1 MEKIIAKVNALL
13 GKLYPTWLVG
23 KVAEDKFLHFICGF
37 IIAAVLTP
45 FIGWYSVLVVSII
58 ATAKELYDDMNK
70 DTHTADVWDLLV
82 TIAGGALGYSLVS
95 LF

>member
-1 MEKIIAKVNALL
+1 MEKIIAKLNAFLSQFCI
-13 GKLYPTWLVG
+13 VC
-23 KVAEDKFLHFICGF
+23 KVPCDKQMHFICGF

-45 FIGWYSVLVVSII
+45 FIGWYSVVLVAMV
-58 ATAKELYDDMNK
+58 ATAKELYDDVNK
-70 DTHTADVWDLLV
+70 ETHTADVWDLLV

>member
-1 MEKIIAKVNALL
+1 MEKLFLLFAKLSSPRIPVRADLQ
-13 GKLYPTWLVG
+13 
-23 KVAEDKFLHFICGF
+23 AHFICGL

-45 FIGWYSVLVVSII
+45 FIGWYSVVLVSMA
-58 ATAKELYDDMNK
+58 ATAKELYDDLNK
-70 DTHTADVWDLLV
+70 DIHTPDVWDLLV